1 MFLGRKLLIE
11 DTIFTFSTRD
21 GTSILPG
28 HPSHTSRSQG
38 KSSLFTLSYFRSWSI
53 DSAPGI
59 REPTT
64 YILCTALQQSS
75 ALPTEAANSNPTGL
89 NCSLKEV
96 RWHRGP
102 VKVAQKIESYDGM
115 YLNKASA
122 FSG

>member
-1 MFLGRKLLIE
+1 MFLRRKLLIE
-11 DTIFTFSTRD
+11 DTIFTFSTETGPPFYLVIRA
-21 GTSILPG
+21 TQAV
-28 HPSHTSRSQG
+28 RRA
-38 KSSLFTLSYFRSWSI
+38 KAVSSFLSYFRSWSI

-96 RWHRGP
+96 R
-102 VKVAQKIESYDGM
+102 
-115 YLNKASA
+115 
-122 FSG
+122 